1 MRQMCKYQGTVT
13 RKLWIIILLPLVIIV
28 VTGLACQ
35 RNGNPAIAPWSVSG
49 RGSTPIAL
57 TPTSATYM
65 PVVRDPGAPVLT
77 PTPDSPHALPTPRVE
92 PENYTVQSGDTL
104 GKIAQNFQI
113 SLEALIQSNALVNP
127 NLLSVGQ
134 VLTIPVPILSSPGPA
149 FKIIPDS
156 ELVYSPMSVNFD
168 VEEFINSKGG
178 YLSNYEE
185 EVDGQIFSGGEILER
200 VAREFSVNPRLLLA
214 VLDYQSKWV
223 TLSEPAEETLDYA
236 IGIRDE
242 WREGLYLQL
251 AWAANNLNRGYYLWR
266 VGGIGTWITA
276 DNAIIPISPLINAGT
291 AGIQGLFAQLYA
303 RDSWEFAVSEDG
315 LFAVYLQFFGYPF
328 DLSIEPIIPNSLM
341 QPQMQLPFEPN
352 LDWAFTGGPHGAWGD
367 GSAWGAL
374 DFAPPGE
381 ALGCVT
387 SNEWVVAVADG
398 QIVRAENGA
407 VVQDL
412 DGDGVENT
420 GWAVLYMHIE
430 SRDRVRPGTYL
441 RASERIGHPS
451 CEGGV
456 SSGTHVHI
464 ARKYNGEW
472 IAAGGS
478 LPFVMSGWTAHRGPH
493 PYEGSLTR
501 GKRTIHASPY
511 GTSISHITRSD
522 SDD

>member
-1 MRQMCKYQGTVT
+1 MRQMDDHLDKST
-13 RKLWIIILLPLVIIV
+13 RLRWIFLMLPLVVIF

-35 RNGNPAIAPWSVSG
+35 RNGNPAIAPWTVSG
-49 RGSTPIAL
+49 RGSTAIAVI
-57 TPTSATYM
+57 PTSVTYM
-65 PVVRDPGAPVLT
+65 PIVRDPGAPVLT
-77 PTPDSPHALPTPRVE
+77 PTPDSPHILPTPRTE
-92 PENYTVQSGDTL
+92 PEDYMVQSGDTL

-113 SLEALIQSNALVNP
+113 SLEALIQSNDLVNP

-134 VLTIPVPILSSPGPA
+134 VLTIPVPILTSPGPD
-149 FKIIPDS
+149 FKVIPDS
-156 ELVYSPMSVNFD
+156 ELVYSPTSVNFD
-168 VEEFINSKGG
+168 VEEFVNSRGG
-178 YLSNYEE
+178 YLSSYEE
-185 EVDGQIFSGGEILER
+185 EVEGQIYSGTAILKR

-214 VLDYQSKWV
+214 VLEYQSGWV
-223 TLSEPAEETLDYA
+223 TRTEPAEETLDFPLGYP
-236 IGIRDE
+236 DT

-251 AWAANNLNRGYYLWR
+251 TWAANNLNRGYYLWR
-266 VGGIGTWITA
+266 VGGVGTWITA

-291 AGIQGLFAQLYA
+291 AGVQEFFAQLYA
-303 RDSWEFAVSEDG
+303 RDLWEYAVSEEG
-315 LFAVYLQFFGYPF
+315 LFAVYSQLFGYPF
-328 DLSIEPIIPNSLM
+328 DLTIEPIVPISLM
-341 QPQMQLPFEPN
+341 QPQMQLPFESN

-398 QIVRAENGA
+398 QIVRTENGA
-407 VVQDL
+407 VLQDL

-430 SRDRVRPGTYL
+430 SRDRVKSGVYL
-441 RASERIGHPS
+441 RAGERIGHPS

-472 IAAGGS
+472 IPS
-478 LPFVMSGWTAHRGPH
+478 DQKVPFVLDGWISRGTGVE
-493 PYEGSLTR
+493 YDGYLLKEG
-501 GKRTIHASPY
+501 
-511 GTSISHITRSD
+511 HIVEAWEGYFPENMIRKD
-522 SDD
+522 P

>member
-1 MRQMCKYQGTVT
+1 M
-13 RKLWIIILLPLVIIV
+13 
-28 VTGLACQ
+28 
-35 RNGNPAIAPWSVSG
+35 
-49 RGSTPIAL
+49 
-57 TPTSATYM
+57 
-65 PVVRDPGAPVLT
+65 
-77 PTPDSPHALPTPRVE
+77 
-92 PENYTVQSGDTL
+92 VQSGDTL

-113 SLEALIQSNALVNP
+113 SLEAIIKSNDLINP

-134 VLTIPVPILSSPGPA
+134 VLTIPVPILSSPGPE
-149 FKIIPDS
+149 FKVIPDS

-168 VEEFINSKGG
+168 VEEFINSRGG
-178 YLSNYEE
+178 YLSSYEE
-185 EVDGQIFSGGEILER
+185 EVEGQLISGGEIMER

-214 VLDYQSKWV
+214 VLEYQSGWV
-223 TLSEPAEETLDYA
+223 TRAEPAEETLDFPL
-236 IGIRDE
+236 GFPDT

-266 VGGIGTWITA
+266 VGGVGTWITT
-276 DNAIIPISPLINAGT
+276 DNAIIPISPLINSGT
-291 AGIQGLFAQLYA
+291 AGVQGFFVQLYT
-303 RDSWEFAVSEDG
+303 RDLWENAVSEDG
-315 LFAVYLQFFGYPF
+315 LFTVYSQFFGYPF
-328 DLSIEPIIPNSLM
+328 DMAIEPIVPNSLM

-398 QIVRAENGA
+398 QIIRAETGA

-430 SRDRVRPGTYL
+430 SRDRVRSGTYL
-441 RASERIGHPS
+441 RAGERVGHPS

-456 SSGTHVHI
+456 SSGTHVHL

-472 IAAGGS
+472 IPS
-478 LPFVMSGWTAHRGPH
+478 DQRIPFVLDGWISRGTGVE
-493 PYEGSLTR
+493 YDGYLLKEGR
-501 GKRTIHASPY
+501 VVEAWEGYFPENMIRKDP
-511 GTSISHITRSD
+511 
-522 SDD
+522 